1 MMVYLRKGKTKEI
14 RNIKNIMIKNEKVV
28 FTLLN
33 DKKVKIEQHKI
44 IGIQNDLIEEDRIYM
59 DILSM

>member
-1 MMVYLRKGKTKEI
+1 MMVYLHKGKTKEI
-14 RNIKNIMIKNEKVV
+14 RNIKNIVIKNGKIV

-33 DKKVKIEQHKI
+33 EKVIKIERYKI
-44 IGIQNDLIEEDRIYM
+44 IGIQSDLIEEEHTYM